1 MIPKL
6 KFDDFIVRINQYL
19 QQPNEFQLRAIE
31 RDAKALKQFDLAGAY
46 LIFGILAAIQGDL
59 KAAILNHEHNLSL
72 ANTFENRFNYLTSLE
87 RLGQLNKALEQVDLL
102 LFTPRPEVLMTGMQL
117 SIRAAQPNRAKA
129 YYYKLLKLLP
139 ELADDKQI
147 ETDLSNTL
155 QLFRATG
162 LSDMEL
168 SELNTIA
175 QTVIA
180 DFGATVSYTST
191 LMNQWEAPYFVTT
204 EFKVQGADP
213 VDMLFE
219 LAERLAEKNPPALQK
234 GGYHVTFSAAS
245 A

>member
-6 KFDDFIVRINQYL
+6 KFDDLIERINQYL
-19 QQPNEFQLRAIE
+19 KQPNEFQLRAIE

-87 RLGQLNKALEQVDLL
+87 RLGQLNKALEQADLL
-102 LFTPRPEVLMTGMQL
+102 LISPTAEVLTKGIQL
-117 SIRAAQPNRAKA
+117 AIRAAQPNRAKA
-129 YYYKLLKLLP
+129 YYQKLLKLLP
-139 ELADDKQI
+139 ELSEDKQT
-147 ETDLSNTL
+147 ETDLTNTL
-155 QLFRATG
+155 QLFRETG
-162 LSDMEL
+162 LSDTEL
-168 SELNTIA
+168 SEINTMA

-180 DFGATVSYTST
+180 DFGATVNYTFT
-191 LMNQWEAPYFVTT
+191 FMNQWESPYFVTT

-219 LAERLAEKNPPALQK
+219 LAERLAEKNPSALQK
-234 GGYHVTFSAAS
+234 GGYHVTFSTVNT
-245 A
+245 